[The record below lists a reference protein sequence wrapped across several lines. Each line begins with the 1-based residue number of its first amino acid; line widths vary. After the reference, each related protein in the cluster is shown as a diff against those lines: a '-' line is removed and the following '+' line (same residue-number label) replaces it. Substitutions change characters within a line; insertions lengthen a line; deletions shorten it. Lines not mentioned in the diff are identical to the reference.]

1 VNTCNVQSIILL
13 AKSTGNLLVAPTVD
27 INDPSVAS
35 AARSEEN
42 MDDDNDMK
50 NVDNDFFL

>member
-1 VNTCNVQSIILL
+1 VDACNVQSIILL
-13 AKSTGNLLVAPTVD
+13 AKPAGNLLAAPIVD
-27 INDPSVAS
+27 INDPGVASVAG
-35 AARSEEN
+35 SEEN